1 MIISLQLFLGQLTGL
16 LRTKNTGA
24 PSLATGDVAFSLL
37 AYIAVYAMIYSFGFY
52 YIYQLLRDGPAAATE
67 GSRAD

>member
-1 MIISLQLFLGQLTGL
+1 MIISLQLFFGQLTGL

-24 PSLATGDVAFSLL
+24 PSFATGDVAFSLP
-37 AYIAVYAMIYSFGFY
+37 AYIAVYAMIYSSGFY